1 MSRKPGTKRFCQQT
15 TQVEEFF
22 ARHGFHVFYPEDLP
36 FAEQARL
43 FAGAEIVAGFGGSGM
58 FTMMLAPAAQI
69 ILISG
74 NGYNAENEHLI
85 AAVNGN
91 RLDYFWG
98 RSTKQTSAGYTQLE
112 AARSDFS
119 FDLRRHRR
127 ALLKTI
133 G

>member
-1 MSRKPGTKRFCQQT
+1 
-15 TQVEEFF
+15 
-22 ARHGFHVFYPEDLP
+22 
-36 FAEQARL
+36 
-43 FAGAEIVAGFGGSGM
+43 M
-58 FTMMLAPAAQI
+58 FTMMLAPAAHV

-91 RLDYFWG
+91 RLDYLLGTFDQ
-98 RSTKQTSAGYTQLE
+98 QTSAGYTQLE

-127 ALLKTI
+127 GLLKTI

>member
-1 MSRKPGTKRFCQQT
+1 
-15 TQVEEFF
+15 
-22 ARHGFHVFYPEDLP
+22 
-36 FAEQARL
+36 
-43 FAGAEIVAGFGGSGM
+43 M

-98 RSTKQTSAGYTQLE
+98 SVRPSRHRPATPSSRPRGPTSASTYGGI
-112 AARSDFS
+112 AARC
-119 FDLRRHRR
+119 
-127 ALLKTI
+127 
-133 G
+133 

>member
-1 MSRKPGTKRFCQQT
+1 
-15 TQVEEFF
+15 
-22 ARHGFHVFYPEDLP
+22 
-36 FAEQARL
+36 
-43 FAGAEIVAGFGGSGM
+43 M

-98 RSTKQTSAGYTQLE
+98 A
-112 AARSDFS
+112 
-119 FDLRRHRR
+119 FDLADLGRLHPARGR
-127 ALLKTI
+127 AVRLQLRPATAPPRTAEDDRLI
-133 G
+133 RSNDSRPPPQTVGCRCVAG